1 MKLSRTLLSTAA
13 AVALSAL
20 SFSASAALTSTSPA
34 CNVSILNPS
43 YTACGG
49 SFAGNNS
56 NQTTDVLAYIS
67 STWGLT
73 TTSLGQSDTAGTFG
87 PFTSN
92 EMGATGTLTFDTPQD
107 GAFVLS
113 LKAGDQFSL
122 YYYNGVGAAITSISY
137 TTLGVNT
144 NVQGIGNGLSH
155 ATLYGSS
162 VTPPVPE
169 PETYALMLAGLGVVG
184 FMANRRRKQV

>member
-1 MKLSRTLLSTAA
+1 MKLSLTLLSTAA

-20 SFSASAALTSTSPA
+20 SFSASAALTTVSPLCTA
-34 CNVSILNPS
+34 SILTPTHNG
-43 YTACGG
+43 CGG

-56 NQTTDVLAYIS
+56 NQTADVLAYIS
-67 STWGLT
+67 TTWGLT
-73 TTSLGQSDTAGTFG
+73 TTSLGQSDGAGFG
-87 PFTSN
+87 PFTSDP
-92 EMGATGTLTFDTPQD
+92 MTATGTLTFDTPQD

-113 LKAGDQFSL
+113 LKAGDAFSL
-122 YYYNGVGAAITSISY
+122 YYFNGVGAAITSISY
-137 TTLGVNT
+137 TTLGVNV
-144 NVQGIGNGLSH
+144 NPNGIGNALSH

>member
-1 MKLSRTLLSTAA
+1 MKLSRTLLSAAA

-20 SFSASAALTSTSPA
+20 SFSASAALTSTSPDCTA
-34 CNVSILNPS
+34 SILSPT

-56 NQTTDVLAYIS
+56 NQEADVLAFIS

-73 TTSLGQSDTAGTFG
+73 TTSLGQSDGADFG
-87 PFTSN
+87 PFTSDP
-92 EMGATGTLTFDTPQD
+92 MSVTGTLTFDTPQD

-122 YYYNGVGAAITSISY
+122 FYFDGIGAAISSIDY

-144 NVQGIGNGLSH
+144 NPQGGGNALSH
-155 ATLYGSS
+155 ATLYGAA
-162 VTPPVPE
+162 TPPVPE

-184 FMANRRRKQV
+184 FMARRRKQQA